1 MVGVQPSRN
10 RCSAGILMRNFAS
23 TKQEKHKQRENPQK
37 PNKRRSSSRTYAMRT
52 VEFKT
57 QMSGGEGAQL
67 PRAPYPGSDYASVN
81 VLLRHQQKGD
91 ISNEA

>member
-1 MVGVQPSRN
+1 
-10 RCSAGILMRNFAS
+10 
-23 TKQEKHKQRENPQK
+23 
-37 PNKRRSSSRTYAMRT
+37 MRT

-57 QMSGGEGAQL
+57 EMSGGKGL
-67 PRAPYPGSDYASVN
+67 NCRPFPPPPHPGSDYASVN